1 LNRSRALALIR
12 IVASVACR
20 EKYDAE
26 RDAAL
31 KSNLTQMRQAIASFR
46 KDNGRYPHS
55 LNELVPNYLGR
66 IPADP
71 ITGSNTWR
79 PVTEDTVQPSSDF
92 TTGTA
97 AAPRSVIIDVQS
109 GAPGADA
116 NGVLYSNY

>member
-1 LNRSRALALIR
+1 MNRSRALALIL
-12 IVASVACR
+12 IVASFACR

-26 RDAAL
+26 RDATL

-46 KDNGRYPHS
+46 RDNGRHPYS
-55 LNELVPNYLGR
+55 LNELVPNYLRR

-71 ITGSNTWR
+71 ITHSDTWR
-79 PVTEDTVQPSSDF
+79 PVTEDTVQPSADF

-97 AAPRSVIIDVQS
+97 VAPRSVIIDVQS